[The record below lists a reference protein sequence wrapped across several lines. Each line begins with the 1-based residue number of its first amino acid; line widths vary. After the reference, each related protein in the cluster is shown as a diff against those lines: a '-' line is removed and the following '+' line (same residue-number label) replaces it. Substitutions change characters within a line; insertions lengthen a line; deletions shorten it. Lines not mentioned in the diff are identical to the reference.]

1 MTVAESE
8 DMETTDRRLGFSVL
22 FGILGVGGA
31 ALMLAASLDD
41 QQVLSGW
48 GFAAA
53 MLAGTLLVVALQVYD

>member
-1 MTVAESE
+1 
-8 DMETTDRRLGFSVL
+8 METTDRRLGFSVL

-31 ALMLAASLDD
+31 ALMLTASLDG
-41 QQVLSGW
+41 QQILSGW